1 MKFGGENHNSL
12 KDATRQLVVPAQGVF
27 CGRQMLQTSARVL
40 QQHPHEPGV
49 QHPRRVQGA
58 VAADGGEA
66 EGHATG
72 GKRVQEDS
80 KYDTERADQLI
91 NSPVLD
97 PKML

>member
-1 MKFGGENHNSL
+1 M

-27 CGRQMLQTSARVL
+27 CGRQMLQTSTRVL
-40 QQHPHEPGV
+40 QQHPYEPGV
-49 QHPRRVQGA
+49 QHPRGVQGA
-58 VAADGGEA
+58 VAVDGGEA

-80 KYDTERADQLI
+80 KYDTERANQLI

-97 PKML
+97 LQML